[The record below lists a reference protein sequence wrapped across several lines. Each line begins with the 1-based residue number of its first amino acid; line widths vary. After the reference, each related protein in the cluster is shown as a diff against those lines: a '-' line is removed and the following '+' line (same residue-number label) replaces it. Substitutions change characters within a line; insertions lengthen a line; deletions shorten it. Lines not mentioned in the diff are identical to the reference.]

1 MRKLTNLTGYRVPPS
16 RKAVAVQIKKERIE
30 GKRRGG
36 LKQEKENYKKK
47 ERTRWGR
54 WSKRQVREKEV
65 TTGDSGMRAS
75 SRLTCIQFRSASG
88 FSSSFSLF
96 LIPPILI
103 APFPLP
109 NVSLKSRPAST
120 FLSILLLFLFFSLL
134 PLFFFLSSHFF
145 LFLDHYNTVRR
156 IPVPAWLNPII
167 YSFLRGRERSVTHK

>member
-1 MRKLTNLTGYRVPPS
+1 M
-16 RKAVAVQIKKERIE
+16 ER
-30 GKRRGG
+30 KRRGEEG
-36 LKQEKENYKKK
+36 WEQRKENYKKR

-75 SRLTCIQFRSASG
+75 SRLTCIQRFDPPRASLLL
-88 FSSSFSLF
+88 SLS
-96 LIPPILI
+96 LYSLSPPAYLDR
-103 APFPLP
+103 PLP

-120 FLSILLLFLFFSLL
+120 FLSILLLFLFFPSSSSS
-134 PLFFFLSSHFF
+134 FFFLSFHFF

-167 YSFLRGRERSVTHK
+167 YSFLRVESGVWRTNESSSDLLLYNRMRRVRL